1 MEKEMKNFRILKFTV
16 FSFLG
21 WLFGVVL
28 IIILSSLLDSV
39 GIEDKQFYLG
49 IGMGSGVGFM
59 QWLYLRRQTD
69 IEKTWIWLSAIGMGL
84 PFIVYD
90 LLPAGTVTYKLP
102 LFVMAGGL
110 CAGILQ
116 YFILKHYSQRAAFW
130 IAGCFAAWALSVYCI
145 NLIEFTREL
154 SANNL
159 LIALLNLILILSG
172 GILLGMISGIFLK
185 RVLHL

>member
-1 MEKEMKNFRILKFTV
+1 MEKEMKNFSILKFTV

-21 WLFGVVL
+21 WLFGVIL
-28 IIILSSLLDSV
+28 IILLSSLLDAL
-39 GIEDKQFYLG
+39 GIEDKQFFTG
-49 IGMGSGVGFM
+49 IGIGSGVGLL
-59 QWLYLRRQTD
+59 QWMYLRKQTD
-69 IEKTWIWLSAIGMGL
+69 IGKSWLWSSAIGIGL
-84 PFIVYD
+84 PFLIHD
-90 LLPAGTVTYKLP
+90 LLPAGTIEYKLP

-110 CAGILQ
+110 CTGMLQ
-116 YFILKHYSQRAAFW
+116 YFILNRYSQRAAFW

-172 GILLGMISGIFLK
+172 GILLGLISGIFLK